1 MKKII
6 RFLGGPLGS
15 GKSSYGKDVVEAV
28 QKKADGPVCLLDGDM
43 FFSPQARVMASEA
56 SGIALD
62 TPEFAREFNL
72 PAQLRFQSII
82 RAVADQG
89 IMVIATAPLENMFGE
104 VQGVPLWTKMKTQD
118 FAGYDIGLCYVLL
131 TGDENQVEAAINRR
145 LRNRG
150 MLIHDTYQ
158 AKLDE
163 PKIADP
169 AYYSKRSALVHKSVA
184 TFGFPLVQTS
194 IQEDPKSA
202 ALRIAR
208 VIVDSLT

>member
-1 MKKII
+1 
-6 RFLGGPLGS
+6 
-15 GKSSYGKDVVEAV
+15 
-28 QKKADGPVCLLDGDM
+28 
-43 FFSPQARVMASEA
+43 MASEA
-56 SGIALD
+56 NRIPLD
-62 TPEFAREFNL
+62 TPEFAKVFNL

-82 RAVADQG
+82 RHVADQG
-89 IMVIATAPLENMFGE
+89 IMVIATAPFENMFGE
-104 VQGVPLWTKMKTQD
+104 VQGVPLWTKMQTQD
-118 FAGYDIGLCYVLL
+118 FTDYDIGLCYVLL
-131 TGDENQVEAAINRR
+131 TGEEQQVEAEIKQR
-145 LRNRG
+145 LLTRG
-150 MLIHDTYQ
+150 VRKHEFYQ